1 MIYDDSF
8 KAKFCTVLTLYTFEN
23 STPEI
28 KETSFVAPNASL
40 IGRVKIGEN
49 SSVWFNTVLR
59 GDMETITIGNES
71 NIQDLS
77 MGHADP
83 GFPLLLGNRVTI
95 GHHCVLHGC
104 KIGDDCLIGM
114 GAIIMNGVRI
124 GRGSIIG
131 AGAVLLEGME
141 IPEFSMVIGSPAKIK
156 KTYDES
162 ILDNIRKSAKI
173 YVKRSISYS
182 EKSSVV

>member
-1 MIYDDSF
+1 M
-8 KAKFCTVLTLYTFEN
+8 TLYTFDN
-23 STPEI
+23 SIPEI
-28 KETSFVAPNASL
+28 KETSFIAPNASL
-40 IGRVKIGEN
+40 IGRVRIGEK

-59 GDMETITIGNES
+59 GDMENISIGDES

-83 GFPLLLGNRVTI
+83 GFPLVVGNRVTI
-95 GHHCVLHGC
+95 GHHCVVHGC
-104 KIGDDCLIGM
+104 RIEDDCLVGM
-114 GAIIMNGVRI
+114 GAIIMNGVKI

-141 IPEFSMVIGSPAKIK
+141 VPEFSMVVGSPANVR

-162 ILDNIRKSAKI
+162 ILEKIRESAQI
-173 YVKRSISYS
+173 YVKRSISYR
-182 EKSSVV
+182 EQNTVA

>member
-1 MIYDDSF
+1 M
-8 KAKFCTVLTLYTFEN
+8 TLYTFDN
-23 STPEI
+23 SIPEI
-28 KETSFVAPNASL
+28 KETSFIAPNASL
-40 IGRVKIGEN
+40 IGQVKIGKN

-59 GDMETITIGNES
+59 GDMENIIIGDES

-83 GFPLLLGNRVTI
+83 GFPLVLGNRVTI

-104 KIGDDCLIGM
+104 KIEDDCLIGM

-173 YVKRSISYS
+173 YVKRSISYR

>member
-1 MIYDDSF
+1 M
-8 KAKFCTVLTLYTFEN
+8 TLYTFEN
-23 STPEI
+23 FTPEI
-28 KETSFVAPNASL
+28 KATPFVAPNASL

-59 GDMETITIGNES
+59 GDMETITIGHES

-83 GFPLLLGNRVTI
+83 GFPLVLGNRVTI

-162 ILDNIRKSAKI
+162 ILDNIRA
-173 YVKRSISYS
+173 VSYTHLTLPTNR
-182 EKSSVV
+182 EV

>member
-1 MIYDDSF
+1 M
-8 KAKFCTVLTLYTFEN
+8 TLYTFDN
-23 STPEI
+23 SIPEI
-28 KETSFVAPNASL
+28 KETSFIAPNASL
-40 IGRVKIGEN
+40 IGRVRIGEK

-59 GDMETITIGNES
+59 GDMENISIGDES

-83 GFPLLLGNRVTI
+83 GFPLVVGNRVTI
-95 GHHCVLHGC
+95 GHHCVVHGC
-104 KIGDDCLIGM
+104 RIEDDCLIGM
-114 GAIIMNGVRI
+114 GAIIMNGVKI

-141 IPEFSMVIGSPAKIK
+141 VPEFSMVVGSPANVR

-162 ILDNIRKSAKI
+162 ILENIRESAQI
-173 YVKRSISYS
+173 YVKRSISYR
-182 EKSSVV
+182 EQNTVA

>member
-1 MIYDDSF
+1 M
-8 KAKFCTVLTLYTFEN
+8 TLYTYDN
-23 STPEI
+23 YTPEI
-28 KETSFVAPNASL
+28 KETSFIAPNASL

-59 GDMETITIGNES
+59 GDMENISIGDES

-83 GFPLLLGNRVTI
+83 GFPLVVGNRVTV
-95 GHHCVLHGC
+95 GHNCVVHGC
-104 KIGDDCLIGM
+104 RIEDDCLIGM
-114 GAIIMNGVRI
+114 GAIIMNGVII

-131 AGAVLLEGME
+131 AGAVLLERME
-141 IPEFSMVIGSPAKIK
+141 IPEFSMVVGSPAKVK

-162 ILDNIRKSAKI
+162 ILENIRDSAKI
-173 YVKRSISYS
+173 YVKRSISYR

>member
-1 MIYDDSF
+1 M
-8 KAKFCTVLTLYTFEN
+8 TLYTFEN

-28 KETSFVAPNASL
+28 NETSFVAPNASL
-40 IGRVKIGEN
+40 IGRVKIGEK

-83 GFPLLLGNRVTI
+83 GFPLVLGNRVTI

-173 YVKRSISYS
+173 YVKRSISYR
-182 EKSSVV
+182 EKSFVLRM

>member
-1 MIYDDSF
+1 M
-8 KAKFCTVLTLYTFEN
+8 TLYTFEN

-83 GFPLLLGNRVTI
+83 GFPLVLGNRVTI

-173 YVKRSISYS
+173 YVKRSISYR
-182 EKSSVV
+182 EKSSVF

>member
-1 MIYDDSF
+1 M
-8 KAKFCTVLTLYTFEN
+8 TLYTFEN

-40 IGRVKIGEN
+40 IGMVKIGEN

-59 GDMETITIGNES
+59 GDMETISIGNES

-83 GFPLLLGNRVTI
+83 GFPLVLGNRVTI

-162 ILDNIRKSAKI
+162 ILVNIRKSAKI
-173 YVKRSISYS
+173 YVKRSISYR
-182 EKSSVV
+182 EKSSVL

>member
-1 MIYDDSF
+1 M
-8 KAKFCTVLTLYTFEN
+8 TLYTFDN
-23 STPEI
+23 SIPEI
-28 KETSFVAPNASL
+28 KETSFIAPNASL
-40 IGRVKIGEN
+40 IGRVRIGEK

-59 GDMETITIGNES
+59 GDMENISFGDES

-83 GFPLLLGNRVTI
+83 GFPLVVGNRVTI
-95 GHHCVLHGC
+95 GHHCVVHGC
-104 KIGDDCLIGM
+104 RIEDDCLIGM
-114 GAIIMNGVRI
+114 GAIIMNGVKI

-141 IPEFSMVIGSPAKIK
+141 VPEFSMVVGSPANVR

-162 ILDNIRKSAKI
+162 ILENIRESAQI
-173 YVKRSISYS
+173 YVKRSISYR
-182 EKSSVV
+182 EQNTVA

>member
-1 MIYDDSF
+1 
-8 KAKFCTVLTLYTFEN
+8 LPLYTFDN
-23 STPEI
+23 SIPEI
-28 KETSFVAPNASL
+28 KETSFIAPNASL
-40 IGRVKIGEN
+40 IGRVRIGEK

-59 GDMETITIGNES
+59 GDMENISIGDES

-83 GFPLLLGNRVTI
+83 GFPLIVGNRVTI
-95 GHHCVLHGC
+95 GHHCVVHGC
-104 KIGDDCLIGM
+104 RIEDDCLIGM
-114 GAIIMNGVRI
+114 GAIIMNGVKI

-141 IPEFSMVIGSPAKIK
+141 VPEFSMVVGSPANVR

-162 ILDNIRKSAKI
+162 ILENIRESAQI
-173 YVKRSISYS
+173 YVKRSISYR
-182 EKSSVV
+182 EQNTVA

>member
-1 MIYDDSF
+1 M
-8 KAKFCTVLTLYTFEN
+8 TLYSFDN

-28 KETSFVAPNASL
+28 KETSFIAPNASL
-40 IGRVKIGEN
+40 IGRVRIGEK

-59 GDMETITIGNES
+59 GDMEIISIGDES

-83 GFPLLLGNRVTI
+83 GFPLVVGNRVTI
-95 GHHCVLHGC
+95 GHHCVVHGC
-104 KIGDDCLIGM
+104 RIEDDCLIGM
-114 GAIIMNGVRI
+114 GAIIMNGVKI

-141 IPEFSMVIGSPAKIK
+141 VPEFSMVVGSPANVR

-162 ILDNIRKSAKI
+162 ILENIRDSAQI
-173 YVKRSISYS
+173 YVKRSISYR
-182 EKSSVV
+182 EQNTVA

>member
-1 MIYDDSF
+1 M
-8 KAKFCTVLTLYTFEN
+8 TLYTFDN
-23 STPEI
+23 SIPEI
-28 KETSFVAPNASL
+28 KETSFIAPNASL
-40 IGRVKIGEN
+40 IGRVRIGEK

-59 GDMETITIGNES
+59 GDMENISIGDES

-83 GFPLLLGNRVTI
+83 GFPLIVGNRVTI
-95 GHHCVLHGC
+95 GHHCVVHGC
-104 KIGDDCLIGM
+104 RIEDDCLIGM
-114 GAIIMNGVRI
+114 GAIIMNGVKI

-141 IPEFSMVIGSPAKIK
+141 VPEFSMVVGSPANVR

-162 ILDNIRKSAKI
+162 ILENIRESAQI
-173 YVKRSISYS
+173 YVKRSISYR
-182 EKSSVV
+182 EQNTVA

>member
-1 MIYDDSF
+1 LINI
-8 KAKFCTVLTLYTFEN
+8 KLNFCTALTLYTFDN
-23 STPEI
+23 SIPEI
-28 KETSFVAPNASL
+28 KETSFIAPNASL
-40 IGRVKIGEN
+40 IGRVRIGEK

-59 GDMETITIGNES
+59 GDMENISIGDES

-83 GFPLLLGNRVTI
+83 GFPLVVGNRVTI
-95 GHHCVLHGC
+95 GHHCVVHGC
-104 KIGDDCLIGM
+104 RIEDDCLIGM
-114 GAIIMNGVRI
+114 GAIIMNGVKI

-141 IPEFSMVIGSPAKIK
+141 VPEFSMVVGSPANVR

-162 ILDNIRKSAKI
+162 ILENIRESAQI
-173 YVKRSISYS
+173 YVKRSISYR
-182 EKSSVV
+182 EQNTVA

>member
-1 MIYDDSF
+1 MLIKY
-8 KAKFCTVLTLYTFEN
+8 KKILPKVAKDVF
-23 STPEI
+23 
-28 KETSFVAPNASL
+28 
-40 IGRVKIGEN
+40 IGTGSYVIGDVKIGSKSN
-49 SSVWFNTVLR
+49 IWFNVVIR
-59 GDMETITIGNES
+59 GDVKKIRIGCNT

-83 GFPLLLGNRVTI
+83 GFPLVVGNRVTI
-95 GHHCVLHGC
+95 GHHCVVHGC
-104 KIGDDCLIGM
+104 RIEDDCLIGM

-173 YVKRSISYS
+173 YVERSNSYR
-182 EKSSVV
+182 EKSSVL

>member
-1 MIYDDSF
+1 M
-8 KAKFCTVLTLYTFEN
+8 TLYTFEN

-28 KETSFVAPNASL
+28 KDTSFVAPNASL

-83 GFPLLLGNRVTI
+83 GFPLVLGNRVTI

-173 YVKRSISYS
+173 YVKRSISYR

>member
-1 MIYDDSF
+1 
-8 KAKFCTVLTLYTFEN
+8 LTLYTFDN
-23 STPEI
+23 SIPEI
-28 KETSFVAPNASL
+28 KETSFIAPNASL
-40 IGRVKIGEN
+40 IGRVKIGKN

-59 GDMETITIGNES
+59 GDMENISIGDES

-83 GFPLLLGNRVTI
+83 GYPLVVGNRVTI
-95 GHHCVLHGC
+95 GHHCVVHGC
-104 KIGDDCLIGM
+104 IIEEDCLIGM

-141 IPEFSMVIGSPAKIK
+141 VPEFSLVVGSPAKVR

-162 ILDNIRKSAKI
+162 ILENIRESAKI
-173 YVKRSISYS
+173 YVKRSISYREQS
-182 EKSSVV
+182 TLV

>member
-1 MIYDDSF
+1 M
-8 KAKFCTVLTLYTFEN
+8 TLYTFDN
-23 STPEI
+23 SIPEI
-28 KETSFVAPNASL
+28 KETSFIAPNASL
-40 IGRVKIGEN
+40 IGRVRIGER

-59 GDMETITIGNES
+59 GDMENISIGDES

-83 GFPLLLGNRVTI
+83 GFPLIVGNRVTI
-95 GHHCVLHGC
+95 GHHCVVHGC
-104 KIGDDCLIGM
+104 RIEDDCLIGM
-114 GAIIMNGVRI
+114 GAIIMNGVKI

-141 IPEFSMVIGSPAKIK
+141 VPEFSMVVGSPANVR

-162 ILDNIRKSAKI
+162 ILENIRESAQI
-173 YVKRSISYS
+173 YVKRSISYR
-182 EKSSVV
+182 EQNTVA

>member
-1 MIYDDSF
+1 M
-8 KAKFCTVLTLYTFEN
+8 TLYNFEN

-28 KETSFVAPNASL
+28 NETSFVAPNASL
-40 IGRVKIGEN
+40 IGRVKIGEK

-59 GDMETITIGNES
+59 GDMENITIGNES

-83 GFPLLLGNRVTI
+83 GFPLVLGNRVTI

-114 GAIIMNGVRI
+114 GAIIMNGVII

-141 IPEFSMVIGSPAKIK
+141 IPEFSMVVGSPAKIK

-162 ILDNIRKSAKI
+162 ILHNIRKSAKI
-173 YVKRSISYS
+173 YVKRSISYR

>member
-1 MIYDDSF
+1 
-8 KAKFCTVLTLYTFEN
+8 LTLYTFDN
-23 STPEI
+23 STPAI
-28 KETSFVAPNASL
+28 KETSFIAPNASL

-59 GDMETITIGNES
+59 GDMENISIGNDS

-83 GFPLLLGNRVTI
+83 GFPLVVGNSVTI
-95 GHHCVLHGC
+95 GHHSVLHGC
-104 KIGDDCLIGM
+104 RIEDDCLIGM
-114 GAIIMNGVRI
+114 GSIIMNGVRI

-141 IPEFSMVIGSPAKIK
+141 VPEFSMVVGSPAKVK

-162 ILDNIRKSAKI
+162 ILENIRASAQI
-173 YVKRSISYS
+173 YVKRSISYR
-182 EKSSVV
+182 EQRTVV

>member
-1 MIYDDSF
+1 M
-8 KAKFCTVLTLYTFEN
+8 TLYTFDN
-23 STPEI
+23 SIPEI
-28 KETSFVAPNASL
+28 KETSFIAPNASL
-40 IGRVKIGEN
+40 IGRVRIGEK

-59 GDMETITIGNES
+59 GDMENISIGDES

-83 GFPLLLGNRVTI
+83 GFPLIVGDRVTI
-95 GHHCVLHGC
+95 GHHCVVHGC
-104 KIGDDCLIGM
+104 RIEDDCLIGM
-114 GAIIMNGVRI
+114 GAIIMNGVKI

-141 IPEFSMVIGSPAKIK
+141 VPEFSMVVGSPANVR

-162 ILDNIRKSAKI
+162 ILENIRESAQI
-173 YVKRSISYS
+173 YVKLSLIHI
-182 EKSSVV
+182 

>member
-1 MIYDDSF
+1 M
-8 KAKFCTVLTLYTFEN
+8 TLYTFEN
-23 STPEI
+23 SIPEI
-28 KETSFVAPNASL
+28 NETSFVAPNASL

-59 GDMETITIGNES
+59 GDMETITIGHEA

-83 GFPLLLGNRVTI
+83 GFPLILGNRVTI

-173 YVKRSISYS
+173 YVKRSITYR
-182 EKSSVV
+182 EKSSVL

>member
-1 MIYDDSF
+1 M
-8 KAKFCTVLTLYTFEN
+8 TLYTYDN
-23 STPEI
+23 TTPEI
-28 KETSFVAPNASL
+28 KATSFIAPNASL

-59 GDMETITIGNES
+59 GDMENIIIGDES

-83 GFPLLLGNRVTI
+83 GFPLVVGNRVTI
-95 GHHCVLHGC
+95 GHHCVVHGC
-104 KIGDDCLIGM
+104 RIEDDCLIGM

-141 IPEFSMVIGSPAKIK
+141 APEFSMVVGSPAKVR

-162 ILDNIRKSAKI
+162 ILENIRESAQI
-173 YVKRSISYS
+173 YVKRSISYK
-182 EKSSVV
+182 EQNTVL

>member
-1 MIYDDSF
+1 M
-8 KAKFCTVLTLYTFEN
+8 TLYTYDN
-23 STPEI
+23 YTPEI
-28 KETSFVAPNASL
+28 KETSFISPNASL

-59 GDMETITIGNES
+59 GDMESISIGDES

-83 GFPLLLGNRVTI
+83 GFPLVVGNRVTI
-95 GHHCVLHGC
+95 GHHCVVHGC
-104 KIGDDCLIGM
+104 RIEDDCLIGM

-162 ILDNIRKSAKI
+162 ILDNIRKSAEI
-173 YVKRSISYS
+173 YVKRSISYR
-182 EKSSVV
+182 EKGSFA

>member
-1 MIYDDSF
+1 M
-8 KAKFCTVLTLYTFEN
+8 TLYTFDN
-23 STPEI
+23 SIPEI
-28 KETSFVAPNASL
+28 KETSFIAPNASL
-40 IGRVKIGEN
+40 IGRVRIGEK

-59 GDMETITIGNES
+59 GDMENISIGDES

-83 GFPLLLGNRVTI
+83 GFPLVVGNRVTI
-95 GHHCVLHGC
+95 GHHCVVHGC
-104 KIGDDCLIGM
+104 RIEDDCLIGM
-114 GAIIMNGVRI
+114 GAIIMNGVKI

-141 IPEFSMVIGSPAKIK
+141 VPEFSMVVGSPANVR

-162 ILDNIRKSAKI
+162 ILENIRESAQI
-173 YVKRSISYS
+173 YVKRSINYREQNTVCMSW
-182 EKSSVV
+182 SVVKSMSSGC